1 MFIESYQEV
10 YDAVSMFEEKMNKMT
25 KNRQLKIS
33 VDVHTNSAGE
43 YKAILEVVN
52 WEYTPLYHD
61 GQRNYERE
69 DDDVYPFGVNR
80 VEFIPQNRLVDA
92 FEAILEEV
100 EYIVNVYDA
109 LNAKKF
115 EYKKVFTL

>member
-80 VEFIPQNRLVDA
+80 VEFMPQNRLVDA